1 MGADRGVC
9 QSCSQLNAQVS
20 PLLRRT
26 QLRLICCCSPAECTA
41 QAKRHQREKA
51 SSGTDAF
58 GKWKRT
64 RAAPAPTAAS
74 ADCKW
79 SCCRSVPYAHG
90 CAAEGAVYD
99 TAVASAASGLAAAQS
114 GASAVEAAQLV
125 WNTDQVK
132 QLQDALRVYL
142 ADESL
147 DTKGRWKAI
156 AAAVDGK
163 SAKDC
168 LRKYKEIRAALK
180 STK

>member
-1 MGADRGVC
+1 M
-9 QSCSQLNAQVS
+9 
-20 PLLRRT
+20 
-26 QLRLICCCSPAECTA
+26 
-41 QAKRHQREKA
+41 
-51 SSGTDAF
+51 
-58 GKWKRT
+58 
-64 RAAPAPTAAS
+64 
-74 ADCKW
+74 
-79 SCCRSVPYAHG
+79 
-90 CAAEGAVYD
+90 
-99 TAVASAASGLAAAQS
+99 ASAASGLAAAQS

-142 ADESL
+142 ADETL